1 MNSCARCSA
10 VQTEYRRLTALFIIQ
25 DKLLQT
31 DNDVYYG
38 MLRWVQCLLTNIYC
52 SVQCKSQLM
61 KTGPFISTTLIMHHN
76 ILC

>member
-52 SVQCKSQLM
+52 SVQ
-61 KTGPFISTTLIMHHN
+61 
-76 ILC
+76 